1 MEQYVK
7 KGAKEIVLLGQN
19 VNSYGKDFK
28 NGDNFAKLLDEICK
42 VEGDYIVRFVS
53 PHPRDFTDDV
63 IDVIAK
69 NDKISKWLHLP
80 LQSGSS
86 QILIK
91 MWRGYTKQKYLALVD
106 KIKSKI
112 PGVALTAD
120 IIVGF
125 PGETE
130 EDFLDTVDVVQK
142 VSFDNSYMFMYS
154 IRKGTKAAIMDNQIE
169 ESVKKERLQRLMEV
183 QNKCSFDE
191 SSKYK
196 DKIVKVLVEGPS
208 KKNKEVLSGR
218 TSTNK
223 VVLFKGD
230 LALKGQF
237 VNVKI
242 NECKTWTLYGEIV

>member
-1 MEQYVK
+1 
-7 KGAKEIVLLGQN
+7 
-19 VNSYGKDFK
+19 
-28 NGDNFAKLLDEICK
+28 
-42 VEGDYIVRFVS
+42 
-53 PHPRDFTDDV
+53 
-63 IDVIAK
+63 
-69 NDKISKWLHLP
+69 
-80 LQSGSS
+80 
-86 QILIK
+86 
-91 MWRGYTKQKYLALVD
+91 
-106 KIKSKI
+106 
-112 PGVALTAD
+112 
-120 IIVGF
+120 
-125 PGETE
+125 
-130 EDFLDTVDVVQK
+130 
-142 VSFDNSYMFMYS
+142 MYS
-154 IRKGTKAAIMDNQIE
+154 IRKGTKAATMDNQIE

-230 LALKGQF
+230 LTLKGQF